1 MDGIEIKIA
10 RIRAGVR
17 AFELAHSIGL
27 SESALSRIE
36 TGRRVAGPDELARLM
51 AAVDS
56 LAVAGRIPVGAGS
69 RGAHEPA

>member
-17 AFELAHSIGL
+17 AYDLAQRVGL

-36 TGRRVAGPDELARLM
+36 TGRKQPSAELTARITEALT
-51 AAVDS
+51 
-56 LAVAGRIPVGAGS
+56 AGS
-69 RGAHEPA
+69 PADKVPA

>member
-17 AFELAHSIGL
+17 AYELAQRLGL

-36 TGRRVAGPDELARLM
+36 TGRKQPSPELA
-51 AAVDS
+51 A
-56 LAVAGRIPVGAGS
+56 RIAEALTAGS
-69 RGAHEPA
+69 PADKVPA

>member
-17 AFELAHSIGL
+17 AYELAQRVGL

-36 TGRRVAGPDELARLM
+36 TGRKQPSPELA
-51 AAVDS
+51 A
-56 LAVAGRIPVGAGS
+56 RIVEALSTAGS
-69 RGAHEPA
+69 PADKVPA